1 MPNFLLLI
9 YFTDITICIII
20 GLLYILVSIPFR
32 VKRMIKS
39 WIFNLISILIVCNS
53 LLLIYLNYLGSSF
66 VFLPISLQLGLF
78 IVFTVRILELHAK
91 RSIRLIGLTL
101 LFLICCIQ
109 SSFIDC
115 NIIHCYFIMQ
125 LLILIIEFLIVRGV
139 LYLIFR
145 STRVIYCTPLIENI
159 ATQEQELAIPELV
172 MPSELFYTKSGI
184 MIDQVAPL
192 FGMSKRSLS
201 NHLNTVCHQNFN
213 TWINTLRV
221 EYAKGLMNS
230 VSDSDLNIK
239 QISQL
244 SGFPNTSMFYRE
256 FKKNT
261 GVTPQTYLNSL
272 PVSVNQHKIT

>member
-1 MPNFLLLI
+1 MSNFLLSI
-9 YFTDITICIII
+9 YLANVTICMTVS
-20 GLLYILVSIPFR
+20 LFYILVGIPFR
-32 VKRMIKS
+32 IKRILKS
-39 WIFNLISILIVCNS
+39 CIFNFIAVLIVCNS
-53 LLLIYLNYLGSSF
+53 MVLADYAYFECQFI
-66 VFLPISLQLGLF
+66 FLPALLQLGLF
-78 IVFTVRILELHAK
+78 IVFAVRIFEFKTKHP
-91 RSIRLIGLTL
+91 IRLMGLIL
-101 LFLICCIQ
+101 LFLIYCIK
-109 SSFIDC
+109 S
-115 NIIHCYFIMQ
+115 YFINYNIECNSFVVQ

-139 LYLIFR
+139 LYLIFL

-159 ATQEQELAIPELV
+159 ATQEQESAIPELV
-172 MPSELFYTKSGI
+172 MPPELFYTKPGI
-184 MIDQVAPL
+184 LIDQVAPL

-201 NHLNTVCHQNFN
+201 NHLNTVCNQNFN

-230 VSDSDLNIK
+230 VSDLNIK

-256 FKKNT
+256 FKKKT